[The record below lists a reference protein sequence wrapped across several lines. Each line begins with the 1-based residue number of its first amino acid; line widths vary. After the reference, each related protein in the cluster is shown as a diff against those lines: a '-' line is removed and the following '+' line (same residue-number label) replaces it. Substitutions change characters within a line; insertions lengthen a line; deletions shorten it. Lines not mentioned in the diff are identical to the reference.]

1 MVLLLDPRGA
11 MRQLLRGEQRA
22 DQEIVDYL
30 DANQF
35 RYFDMN
41 EVHAADYRN
50 FNLGIPAYYN
60 RYFIGHYNPMG
71 NHFSVYSLAPRV
83 IDWLEPKS
91 VTYRQNSVQSINFKD
106 YL

>member
-35 RYFDMN
+35 RYFDIN
-41 EVHAADYRN
+41 EVHAAEYRS
-50 FNLGIPAYYN
+50 FDLVVPVHYK
-60 RYFIGHYNPMG
+60 RYFIGHCNPTG
-71 NHFSVYSLAPRV
+71 SHFLPTR
-83 IDWLEPKS
+83 WLVRWS
-91 VTYRQNSVQSINFKD
+91 SG
-106 YL
+106 